1 MLEDNFCDDC
11 YFYLITVYTGMIRHG
26 GTRSTIEFSITGEEA
41 DSGIRVLTDGVR
53 KVYIILHTHTPQYI
67 PLSRSIKKTSQII
80 VARKQLVWGF
90 FRFRVSS
97 THWINNVDY

>member
-53 KVYIILHTHTPQYI
+53 KVYIILHTHTHT
-67 PLSRSIKKTSQII
+67 SVHSTFTKHKKPSQII

-90 FRFRVSS
+90 FAFVCRQLIGL
-97 THWINNVDY
+97 TM